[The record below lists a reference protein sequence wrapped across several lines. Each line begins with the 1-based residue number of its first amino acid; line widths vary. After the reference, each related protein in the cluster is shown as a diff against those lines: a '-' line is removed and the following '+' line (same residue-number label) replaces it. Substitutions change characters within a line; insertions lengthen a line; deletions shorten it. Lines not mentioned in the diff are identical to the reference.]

1 MKKIIVLFVTVFAI
15 STFNAFAIN
24 NETTM
29 ATQSENSWNTCQ
41 FSLSSYTGVISDE
54 NKTDTFCVRLNCPQQ
69 ADVYAT
75 VFVVID
81 GRRVASKVIK
91 ISAGETQSSIYYT
104 IECSGYSGKN
114 YTLEVE

>member
-1 MKKIIVLFVTVFAI
+1 MKKIIVLFVAVFAI
-15 STFNAFAIN
+15 STFNAFATN

-41 FSLSSYTGVISDE
+41 FSLSHYTGVIVKY
-54 NKTDTFCVRLNCPQQ
+54 KTEQFSVQLNCPQQ

-81 GRRVASKVIK
+81 GRRVASMVIK
-91 ISAGETQSSIYYT
+91 IRAGKTE
-104 IECSGYSGKN
+104 SGLNNITCPDYEGKN

>member
-1 MKKIIVLFVTVFAI
+1 MKKTIVLFAAVFAI
-15 STFNAFAIN
+15 STFNAFATN

-41 FSLSSYTGVISDE
+41 FSLSHYTGVISE
-54 NKTDTFCVRLNCPQQ
+54 NQTDLFYVRLNCPQQ

-81 GRRVASKVIK
+81 GRRVASEVVK
-91 ISAGETQSSIYYT
+91 ISAGKTESNRAHIVCT
-104 IECSGYSGKN
+104 GYNGKN

>member
-1 MKKIIVLFVTVFAI
+1 MKKIIVLFVAVFAI
-15 STFNAFAIN
+15 STFNAFATN

-41 FSLSSYTGVISDE
+41 FSLSCYTGVISK
-54 NKTDTFCVRLNCPQQ
+54 NQTDIFLVQLNCPQQ
-69 ADVYAT
+69 SNVYAT

-81 GRRVASKVIK
+81 GRRVASKVVK
-91 ISAGETQSSIYYT
+91 ISAGETQSEACYIA
-104 IECSGYSGKN
+104 CSGYNGKN

>member
-1 MKKIIVLFVTVFAI
+1 MKKIIVLFVAVFAI
-15 STFNAFAIN
+15 STFNAFATN

-41 FSLSSYTGVISDE
+41 FSLSRYTGVI
-54 NKTDTFCVRLNCPQQ
+54 TDNETDIFYVRLNCPQQ

-81 GRRVASKVIK
+81 GRRVASEVIK
-91 ISAGETQSSIYYT
+91 ISAGKTESVRAAIV
-104 IECSGYSGKN
+104 CSGYSGKN

>member
-15 STFNAFAIN
+15 STFNAFATN

-41 FSLSSYTGVISDE
+41 FSLSRYTGVI
-54 NKTDTFCVRLNCPQQ
+54 TDNETDIFYVRLNCPQQ

-91 ISAGETQSSIYYT
+91 ISAGQTESDRAAIV
-104 IECSGYSGKN
+104 CSGYSGKN

>member
-15 STFNAFAIN
+15 STFNAFATN

-41 FSLSSYTGVISDE
+41 FSLSRYTGVISDDE
-54 NKTDTFCVRLNCPQQ
+54 TDLFYVRLNCPQQ

-81 GRRVASKVIK
+81 GRRVASTVIK
-91 ISAGETQSSIYYT
+91 ISAGKTENGPNDIK
-104 IECSGYSGKN
+104 CPGYNGKN